1 MTPCCSRPVATSL
14 LAVTLTTALLAGAAA
29 AQSLPRPPASPPAPP
44 AESSLSPGVW
54 TRVEGYVESIS
65 PGGLVRL
72 RTVGGTPAVIDVT
85 TVAPDAARLLYV
97 GRDVAVFGLVR
108 PDGVLTARGITVDY
122 NAAPSASPPSR

>member
-1 MTPCCSRPVATSL
+1 MTRRCPPRIATSL
-14 LAVTLTTALLAGAAA
+14 LAVTLTTALLTGAAA
-29 AQSLPRPPASPPAPP
+29 AQSPPRPSAPPAPT

-72 RTVGGTPAVIDVT
+72 RTVGGAPAVVDVT